1 VDLLDDSPVFG
12 RIVEGD
18 IVLTAGGTESLAPPD
33 IPVGIVRNVVN
44 RSSAEGPLLEI
55 ETLANLD
62 RLHFVSVV
70 LYKPDSEVTSPIA
83 TQADG

>member
-1 VDLLDDSPVFG
+1 MFG

-33 IPVGIVRNVVN
+33 IPVGIVRNVVS

-55 ETLANLD
+55 ETLADLD
-62 RLHFVSVV
+62 RLHFVTIV
-70 LYKPDSEVTSPIA
+70 LYKPEAEVTSPID
-83 TQADG
+83 TQAGG